1 MFERLKQMFIKEFL
15 QIFRD
20 PRMRMIV
27 FVVPII
33 QLLVLAFALTTDVT
47 DIRTAVVDYDNTP
60 SSREVLKAFTAGGY
74 FEITEY
80 AESTKEIDRLLDQ
93 GKVSTAIVIPTGFE
107 DDLLAKKSPAIQIL
121 ADGTDSNTTSIVFG
135 YANNVI
141 AAYSHDI
148 MVENMNADGMRQD
161 PVSMETRAW
170 YNPNMESKYFYVPS
184 LIAVMLILISMLL
197 SSIAIVKEKEIGT
210 IEQVMVTPI
219 SKIEYI
225 LGKTLPFLLIGYIVM
240 TLMFVIAMLVFGI
253 RINGSWLLLYVLAG
267 IYIAGNLGIALL
279 ISVGS
284 STQQQALLTAF
295 LVMMPAILLSG
306 FLFPVSNMP
315 VSIQY
320 LTFLNPMR
328 WFIDILR
335 GVVMKG
341 VGIADLWPAIIGQTV
356 LAVTFIF
363 LAATRFKKTMS

>member
-20 PRMRMIV
+20 PRMRMVV
-27 FVVPII
+27 FVAPVM

-60 SSREVLKAFTAGGY
+60 SSREILKAFTAGGY

-80 AESTKEIDRLLDQ
+80 AESTAKIDYLLDH
-93 GKVSTAIVIPTGFE
+93 GMVSAAIVIPTGFE
-107 DDLLAKKSPAIQIL
+107 NDLLAGKSPAIQTL
-121 ADGTDSNTTSIVFG
+121 ADGTDSNTTAIVFG

-141 AAYSHDI
+141 AGYSHDI
-148 MVENMNADGMRQD
+148 VVENTNGSGQD
-161 PVSMETRAW
+161 PVGVDIRAW

-184 LIAVMLILISMLL
+184 LIAVMLVLISTLL
-197 SSIAIVKEKEIGT
+197 SSIAIVREKEIGT

-219 SKIEYI
+219 RKIEYI
-225 LGKTLPFLLIGYIVM
+225 LGKTLPFLLIGYIIM
-240 TLMFVIAMLVFGI
+240 TLMFVIAMVVFGI
-253 RINGSWLLLYVLAG
+253 RIQGSWLLLYIMAG
-267 IYIAGNLGIALL
+267 IYIAGNLGISLL
-279 ISVGS
+279 ISVVS

-295 LVMMPAILLSG
+295 LFMMPAILLSG

-315 VSIQY
+315 PSIQY
-320 LTFLNPMR
+320 LTYLNPMR

-341 VGIADLWPAIIGQTV
+341 VGVTDLWPAMVGQTL
-356 LAVTFIF
+356 LAVAFII